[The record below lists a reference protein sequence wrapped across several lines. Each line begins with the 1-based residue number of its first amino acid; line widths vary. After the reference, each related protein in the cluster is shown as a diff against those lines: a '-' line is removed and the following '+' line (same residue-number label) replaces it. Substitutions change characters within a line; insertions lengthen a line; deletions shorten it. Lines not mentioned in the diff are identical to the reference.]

1 MSDKNTGI
9 KTSLV
14 RELAELLVDLD
25 LNEID
30 VKNQDLRIRLSRGIQ
45 GAPVP
50 TGSPVAPI
58 QQATANEPP
67 QKMVSAGSEKKSSG
81 KNDVPSPMVGTVYLS
96 PSPDAAPY
104 ISVGSVVNEGDTLLI
119 IEAMK
124 TMNHIPATRAGTVT
138 AILVDDKQPVE
149 FGESLVVIE

>member
-1 MSDKNTGI
+1 MTDKNPEV

-30 VKNQDLRIRLSRGIQ
+30 VKNQGMRIRLSRGGQNVPVTIA
-45 GAPVP
+45 APALP
-50 TGSPVAPI
+50 
-58 QQATANEPP
+58 ATASEVQPVNTI
-67 QKMVSAGSEKKSSG
+67 AGPEKKSGG
-81 KNDVPSPMVGTVYLS
+81 KNDVPSPMVGTIYLS
-96 PSPDAAPY
+96 PSPDAGPY
-104 ISVGSVVNEGDTLLI
+104 VSVGTSVQEGDTLLI

-124 TMNHIPATRAGTVT
+124 TMNHIPAPRAGTVT
-138 AILVDDKQPVE
+138 AILVDDNQPVE